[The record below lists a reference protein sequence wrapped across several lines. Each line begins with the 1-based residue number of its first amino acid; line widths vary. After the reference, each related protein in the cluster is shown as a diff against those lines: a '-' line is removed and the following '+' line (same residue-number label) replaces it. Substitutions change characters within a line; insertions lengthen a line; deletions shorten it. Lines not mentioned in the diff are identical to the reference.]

1 MEGMGGLAHS
11 CRNRWGFAVHL
22 LCRNGGVVMDMTQ
35 AQQALRDIELQ
46 TVQARIA
53 NGIGRKSAK
62 RQVAF
67 LLGALEQIRATVETA
82 LQEQEVSC

>member
-1 MEGMGGLAHS
+1 MGGLVDRAS
-11 CRNRWGFAVHL
+11 DCWCIAVHV
-22 LCRNGGVVMDMTQ
+22 LCGNGGVVMDMTQ

-67 LLGALEQIRATVETA
+67 LLGALEQIRATAETA